1 MTVSRLRARVRGR
14 LGGATARYLTA
25 ERDGRRREEE
35 GERRAQSSGRFD
47 SRLRMDRVSVGCG
60 KQLDEILEGSSNI
73 KGQGLGGGQGK
84 VRQTLFLLFRAG
96 DPRLAGNVDRR

>member
-1 MTVSRLRARVRGR
+1 
-14 LGGATARYLTA
+14 
-25 ERDGRRREEE
+25 
-35 GERRAQSSGRFD
+35 
-47 SRLRMDRVSVGCG
+47 MDRVSVGCG